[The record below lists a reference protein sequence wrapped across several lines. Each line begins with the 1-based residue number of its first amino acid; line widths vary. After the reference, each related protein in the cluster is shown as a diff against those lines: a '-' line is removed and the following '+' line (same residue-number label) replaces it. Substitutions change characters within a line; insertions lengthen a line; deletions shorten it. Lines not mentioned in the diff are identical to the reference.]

1 MNSNNQI
8 CLTFRAENFDDI
20 FKAINER
27 KPIGFQ
33 NFRDTLKIQTIP
45 FQATS
50 SILYLNANEVNL
62 FKIEKN

>member
-1 MNSNNQI
+1 MI
-8 CLTFRAENFDDI
+8 YFE
-20 FKAINER
+20 AINER

-33 NFRDTLKIQTIP
+33 NLVDTLTIQTIP

-50 SILYLNANEVNL
+50 SILYLNGNEGNL